1 MAKERAAAA
10 GRAHEEFAY
19 WLALTFVKDIGP
31 LTVRKLVAAFGSPK
45 RIFEAG
51 LAELKG
57 IPGIGEARA
66 RSIREF
72 QGWRKVEQEA
82 AAARERGIAIV
93 TLEDPRYPAP
103 LKQLEDAPIILYIKG
118 RMTEEDRYA
127 VAMVGSR
134 DLSEYGRKIA
144 DTIAYG
150 LAARGLT
157 VVSGMARGIDT
168 VSHQGALK
176 AGGRSIA
183 VLGTGLDRPYP
194 SENRE
199 LFAQL
204 CERGAVLSEFP
215 LGTAP
220 LRENFPKRN
229 RLISGLSL
237 GVVIVEATSDSGS
250 LITANYALEQGR
262 EVFAVPGSV
271 LTRTAEGTN
280 SLIRKGARLVQ
291 RAEDI
296 IEELAPVLRGLLTAG
311 GRREGA
317 AAPSAPAAEPPAAIE
332 RLAITAEEQA
342 ICNVLGDEPR
352 HIDTIAREL
361 KLPAAKLLA
370 LLLSLEIKGIVKQTE
385 GKNFYIL

>member
-1 MAKERAAAA
+1 MSSAPDPRP
-10 GRAHEEFAY
+10 

-66 RSIREF
+66 RSIKEFDRWREVDKELASA
-72 QGWRKVEQEA
+72 GEQ
-82 AAARERGIAIV
+82 GIAAV
-93 TLEDPRYPAP
+93 ALEDPRYPAL
-103 LKQLEDAPIILYIKG
+103 LKQLDDAPIILYIKG
-118 RMTEEDRYA
+118 RITEEDRYA

-134 DLSEYGRKIA
+134 NLTDYGRRLA

-150 LAARGLT
+150 LAARGVT

-183 VLGTGLDRPYP
+183 VLGSGLDRPYP
-194 SENRE
+194 PENEE
-199 LFAQL
+199 LFTQL
-204 CERGAVLSEFP
+204 CGQGAVVSEFP

-220 LRENFPKRN
+220 LRENFPRRN

-237 GVVIVEATSDSGS
+237 GVLVVEATADSGS
-250 LITANYALEQGR
+250 LITAHYALEQGK
-262 EVFAVPGSV
+262 EIFAVPGSV
-271 LTRTAEGTN
+271 LLKTAEGTN

-296 IEELAPVLRGLLTAG
+296 IQELAPVLRGLMG
-311 GRREGA
+311 EERREKRAVPAPAPEQGA
-317 AAPSAPAAEPPAAIE
+317 AVE
-332 RLAITAEEQA
+332 RLAITPEEQA
-342 ICNVLGDEPR
+342 ICNVLGDYPR

-361 KLPAAKLLA
+361 QMPPSRLLG
-370 LLLSLEIKGIVKQTE
+370 LLLGLEIKGIVKQTE
-385 GKNFYIL
+385 GKNFSIL